1 MSIAQNRDDEDRDAN
16 WRMFRL
22 EEPTFSDFTRGVFF
36 GVAWC
41 FVMWPPMFLDVLTK
55 HG

>member
-1 MSIAQNRDDEDRDAN
+1 MSIAQNHDDEDRDTT

-36 GVAWC
+36 GVTWC
-41 FVMWPPMFLDVLTK
+41 FVMWAPMFLDVLTK
-55 HG
+55 NG